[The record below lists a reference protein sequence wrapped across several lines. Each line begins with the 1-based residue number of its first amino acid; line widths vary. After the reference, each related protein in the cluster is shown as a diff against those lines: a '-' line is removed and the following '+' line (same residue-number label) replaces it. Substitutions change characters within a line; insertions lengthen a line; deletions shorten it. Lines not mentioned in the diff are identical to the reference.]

1 MPHFRRTA
9 ALIAAAA
16 LAAPAAAQA
25 GEAHSPSPRIVVSS
39 IAKPLPPAK
48 AKRLQ
53 DRIARGGRLPK
64 GPRLSSTRGLE
75 KVRSPHAVA
84 PGPASGAEL
93 LAANAGPAHSAA
105 KLFGFHGTYASKRT
119 PIVQWINYTYSRVIP
134 NLGGTF
140 IAPAVYEVAHGGHT
154 PNGCGATYNGIYCG
168 GLNTIGFSSL
178 YAQSA
183 FNNIGD
189 SAFAGLLAHEFGHG
203 AQQWLRLNDGLMR
216 YVHYSEGFAD
226 CMAGGW
232 LAQMYNWGYVDSV
245 GRGDWREYLDV
256 LTQLSDTTTTLDNH
270 GRPEWRHAAATYGW
284 NYGMRGCAA
293 WGRQLVN
300 S

>member
-1 MPHFRRTA
+1 MHGFRRTA
-9 ALIAAAA
+9 AVVAATAVA

-25 GEAHSPSPRIVVSS
+25 SASPKFVVSS

-48 AKRLQ
+48 VEKLQ
-53 DRIARGGRLPK
+53 KRIARGARIPN
-64 GPRLSSTRGLE
+64 GPRLATTKGLD
-75 KVRSPHAVA
+75 KVRAPRIAA
-84 PGPASGAEL
+84 PGPSAASEL
-93 LAANAGPAHSAA
+93 LASNGSPALSAG
-105 KLFGFHGTYASKRT
+105 KLFGFEGTYATKRT
-119 PIVQWINYTYSRVIP
+119 PLIQWINYTYSRVIP

-140 IAPAVYEVAHGGHT
+140 RAPDVYEVAHGGYT
-154 PNGCGATYNGIYCG
+154 PNGCGSAYNGIYCG
-168 GLNTIGFSSL
+168 GVNTIGFSSL
-178 YAQSA
+178 YAQNS

-203 AQQWLRLNDGLMR
+203 AQQWLGLNGGDMR
-216 YVHYSEGFAD
+216 YTHYSEGFAD

-256 LTQLSDTTTTLDNH
+256 LTALSDTTTTMYNH

-300 S
+300 A